1 MKKQQL
7 QPRFQQAAHFKNF
20 WNTGNGK
27 KLIEWSGAEVS
38 FTDFQKYAP
47 FYFKVD
53 ELGDKVV
60 KDFYLTRPYAEA
72 SKEIENFIRKGVP
85 PNAKVP
91 ASVKK
96 LFKQSED
103 LPTWVNQKLLRLG
116 AENCMR
122 GGLNAFISLRDYTL
136 LGGYDYA
143 YLNKPLVFTGALKKG
158 AMKRLSET
166 LDFWINVSR
175 YDALKI
181 HAKGYEYAIKTRLIH
196 SYARLK
202 IKEHY
207 TDWDYNTLGEPLNL
221 WDMTATSNGFS
232 LVYLHGLHKLGFDLS
247 EEEELGVFHL
257 WKYIGYLL
265 GIPPE
270 ILADNKKEATERFYL
285 WTSNQPPADADSVS
299 LAQSLVQ
306 ESLENPVLKYRFQR
320 KILRYI
326 HVSSAEFLLDEEVLK
341 RLQIP
346 NVRSKELFPKTI
358 QFANKVLE
366 KAMSR
371 KTMIA
376 QGNKAQISI
385 LKDYQDLVKDS
396 NFHSK

>member
-1 MKKQQL
+1 MKKTQI
-7 QPRFQQAAHFKNF
+7 QPRFQHAEHFKRF
-20 WNTGNGK
+20 WEHGNGK
-27 KLIEWSGAEVS
+27 KLIEWSGAKVGFS
-38 FTDFQKYAP
+38 DFEKYAP
-47 FYFKVD
+47 LYYKVD

-60 KDFYLTRPYAEA
+60 EEFYTNKPYPEA
-72 SKEIENFIRKGVP
+72 SKEIENFIRHGIPKNV
-85 PNAKVP
+85 NVP
-91 ASVKK
+91 ASVRK
-96 LFKQSED
+96 LIEHSEE
-103 LPTWVNQKLLRLG
+103 LPKWVNQKLLRLG

-166 LDFWINVSR
+166 LEFWINVSR

-202 IKEHY
+202 IKQHY
-207 TDWDYNTLGEPLNL
+207 TDWDVDTFGEPLNL

-232 LVYLHGLHKLGFDLS
+232 LVYLHGLHKLGMDIS

-270 ILADNKKEATERFYL
+270 ILPDNKKEATERFYL
-285 WTSNQPPADADSVS
+285 WTSIQSSADADSVT

-306 ESLENPVLKYRFQR
+306 ESLENPLLKYRFQR

-326 HVSSAEFLLDEEVLK
+326 HVSSAEFLLDKDVLK

-346 NVRSKELFPKTI
+346 KVRSKDLFPKTI
-358 QFANKVLE
+358 HLANRVFE
-366 KAMSR
+366 KTISR
-371 KTMIA
+371 KTLIA
-376 QGNKAQISI
+376 KGNKAQLSI
-385 LKDYQDLVKDS
+385 LQDYLDLIKS
-396 NFHSK
+396 PKFHK

>member
-1 MKKQQL
+1 MKKNQVL
-7 QPRFQQAAHFKNF
+7 PRFQHAAHFKNY
-20 WNTGNGK
+20 WEHGNGK
-27 KLIEWSGAEVS
+27 KMIEWSGAKVS
-38 FTDFQKYAP
+38 FTDFEKYAP
-47 FYFKVD
+47 LYFKVD

-60 KDFYLTRPYAEA
+60 KDFYLNKPYPEA
-72 SKEIENFIRKGVP
+72 SKEIESYIRKGLP
-85 PNAKVP
+85 KD
-91 ASVKK
+91 ASVPDSVKQ
-96 LFKQSED
+96 LFEHSEA
-103 LPTWVNQKLLRLG
+103 LPKWVNQKLLRLG

-143 YLNKPLVFTGALKKG
+143 YLNKPLIFTGALKKG

-166 LDFWINVSR
+166 LEFWINVSR

-181 HAKGYEYAIKTRLIH
+181 HSKGYEYAIKTRIIH
-196 SYARLK
+196 SYARQK
-202 IKEHY
+202 IKQHY
-207 TDWDYNTLGEPLNL
+207 SDWNDALFGEPLNL

-270 ILADNKKEATERFYL
+270 ILPDNKKEATERFYL
-285 WTSNQPPADADSVS
+285 WTSIQPPADADSVT
-299 LAQSLVQ
+299 LAQSLVR
-306 ESLENPVLKYRFQR
+306 ESLENPLLKYRFQR

-326 HVSSAEFLLDEEVLK
+326 HVSSAEFLLDEDVKK

-346 NVRSKELFPKTI
+346 KVRSKDLFPKTI
-358 QFANKVLE
+358 HFANKVFE
-366 KAMSR
+366 KTISR
-371 KTMIA
+371 KTLVA
-376 QGNKAQISI
+376 KGNKAQLSI
-385 LKDYQDLVKDS
+385 LQDYLDLVKGS
-396 NFHSK
+396 GFHG